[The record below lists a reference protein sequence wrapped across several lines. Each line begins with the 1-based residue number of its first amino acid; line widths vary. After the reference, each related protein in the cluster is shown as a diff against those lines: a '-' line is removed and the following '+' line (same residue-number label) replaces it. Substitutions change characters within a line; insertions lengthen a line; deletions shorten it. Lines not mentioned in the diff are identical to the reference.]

1 VTVTCRRA
9 QAVNPTIVMS
19 LGNTFGYTAIRQAV
33 DLQACRPKRATF
45 WSGRGCVA
53 WRPKPRWTS
62 AFTHHFLPRCDLLII
77 DKARYSTPPRSLI
90 MPLTWVNIDLVRSEG
105 LEPPA
110 FWSVGPPWPV
120 HDLADPC
127 VSAGQRITGR
137 AQVSREFHCFGL
149 CGSTFGSKFATL
161 RRLVWG
167 FQFPSTRGSRAES
180 FSVDSE
186 GRSTTASDR
195 DAPVVPTGRCR
206 ADVAV
211 RLTGATHLWV
221 TSLATELYDLDPS
234 ALGREDIE
242 YEFEIYA

>member
-110 FWSVGPPWPV
+110 FWSVGPPRGMHHRPYLSIPAGQPLSGEHGRPYMTV
-120 HDLADPC
+120 VVGPIGNTFGKTET
-127 VSAGQRITGR
+127 SAGRDLITL
-137 AQVSREFHCFGL
+137 SH
-149 CGSTFGSKFATL
+149 
-161 RRLVWG
+161 
-167 FQFPSTRGSRAES
+167 P
-180 FSVDSE
+180 
-186 GRSTTASDR
+186 RSTVDAYLLARRIRRSLRTMAS
-195 DAPVVPTGRCR
+195 
-206 ADVAV
+206 
-211 RLTGATHLWV
+211 
-221 TSLATELYDLDPS
+221 
-234 ALGREDIE
+234 LG
-242 YEFEIYA
+242 